1 MKKMIKTIRGIFN
14 LTIALLILVAFVIW
28 FCQGKLGAL
37 LLMPF
42 AYVICKEIYHA
53 IRG

>member
-1 MKKMIKTIRGIFN
+1 MKKMIKIIRGIFN
-14 LTIALLILVAFVIW
+14 LTIALLILAAFIIW

-42 AYVICKEIYHA
+42 VYVIYKEVYHA